1 MSDASKSPRSGLAPG
16 VDPVTAGRAKRDRVL
31 AWLYAF
37 RFSTSAVLSDTCK
50 VERSYPAELKRRGFL
65 RSFDTPHLLAR
76 HAWILTEDGL
86 AYAQQVAAVSA
97 AYDLNPATVDHRTL
111 RHDLAVQ
118 RVVGALRPSFYH
130 PARMMG
136 KDFPATKR
144 PDCFVVLDDPQG
156 PVPAGHHYIETELTP
171 KKDGRE
177 LEQALLSGIR
187 SVEEDRCDTVVYV
200 SQSHS
205 LLDHYRHYLINPR
218 GLFRWK
224 YDKETGKWSV
234 QAEGYRELKSDSAR
248 LVAQLT
254 AADDAAEASADT
266 PLHDAIAAA
275 RNSEAGFPDAPSQ
288 YFIWWHVPWL
298 LQGL

>member
-1 MSDASKSPRSGLAPG
+1 MSNAILSPRSRLAPG
-16 VDPVTAGRAKRDRVL
+16 VDPVAAGRAKRDRVL

-37 RFSTSAVLSDTCK
+37 RCSTSALLSEACK

-76 HAWILTEDGL
+76 HAWMLTEDGL
-86 AYAQQVAAVSA
+86 AYAQQMAAVST

-118 RVVGALRPSFYH
+118 RVVGALRPSLYL

-144 PDCFVVLDDPQG
+144 PDCFVSLDDTQG
-156 PVPAGHHYIETELTP
+156 LVPAGNHFIETELTP

-177 LEQALLSGIR
+177 LDQALLNGIR
-187 SVEEDRCDTVVYV
+187 SVDEDRCDTVVYV

-205 LLDHYRHYLINPR
+205 LLAHYRHYLTNSH

-224 YDKETGKWSV
+224 YDKETGKWNIL
-234 QAEGYRELKSDSAR
+234 AEGHRELTSDSAR
-248 LVAQLT
+248 LLDQLT
-254 AADDAAEASADT
+254 AAMDAAEASVDA
-266 PLHDAIAAA
+266 PLDDAIAAV
-275 RNSEAGFPDAPSQ
+275 RNPDAGFPDAPSQ

>member
-1 MSDASKSPRSGLAPG
+1 MNDARSSPRSRLPPG

-37 RFSTSAVLSDTCK
+37 RYSTSAILSDACK

-65 RSFDTPHLLAR
+65 RPFDTPHLLAR
-76 HAWILTEDGL
+76 HAWILTDDGL
-86 AYAQQVAAVSA
+86 AYAQQLAPVSA
-97 AYDLNPATVDHRTL
+97 AYDLNPATVDHRIL

-118 RVVGALRPSFYH
+118 RVVGALRPSFYI

-144 PDCFVVLDDPQG
+144 PDCFVTLDDPQG
-156 PVPAGHHYIETELTP
+156 PVPAGNHFIETELTP

-177 LEQALLSGIR
+177 LDQALLSGIR
-187 SVEEDRCDTVVYV
+187 SVDEGRCDTVVYV

-205 LLDHYRHYLINPR
+205 LLSHYRQYLTNSR

-224 YDKETGKWSV
+224 YDKETGKWTI
-234 QAEGYRELKSDSAR
+234 QAEGHRELTSDSAR

-254 AADDAAEASADT
+254 AADDAAKASPDIT
-266 PLHDAIAAA
+266 LHDAIAAV
-275 RNSEAGFPDAPSQ
+275 RDPDAGFPDAPSQ
-288 YFIWWHVPWL
+288 YFVWWHVPWL

>member
-1 MSDASKSPRSGLAPG
+1 MSDASKSPRSRLPPG

-50 VERSYPAELKRRGFL
+50 VERSYPAELKRLGFL
-65 RSFDTPHLLAR
+65 RPFDTPHLLAR
-76 HAWILTEDGL
+76 HAWMLTEDGL
-86 AYAQQVAAVSA
+86 AYAQQMAAVCA

-118 RVVGALRPSFYH
+118 RVVGALRPSLYI

-136 KDFPATKR
+136 KDFPAIKR
-144 PDCFVVLDDPQG
+144 PDCYVRLEDTQG
-156 PVPAGHHYIETELTP
+156 PVPAGRHFIETELTP

-177 LEQALLSGIR
+177 LDQALLNGIR
-187 SVEEDRCDTVVYV
+187 SVDDDRCDTVVYV

-205 LLDHYRHYLINPR
+205 LLDHYRRYLTDPR
-218 GLFRWK
+218 GMFRWQ
-224 YDKETGKWSV
+224 YDKDSGKWNI
-234 QAEGYRELKSDSAR
+234 QAEGHRELRSDSAR
-248 LVAQLT
+248 LVSQLT
-254 AADDAAEASADT
+254 AATDAAEASVET
-266 PLHDAIAAA
+266 PLDDTIAAA
-275 RNSEAGFPDAPSQ
+275 RNPEAGFPDAPSQ

-298 LQGL
+298 LQGF